1 MIYKL
6 SEFRNSVTVLLCE
19 SRLLLCQM
27 FVSFKENG
35 LVTCSA
41 DHLLILWKNGE
52 RQSHLRSLALFQKLE
67 ENGGL

>member
-1 MIYKL
+1 MFL
-6 SEFRNSVTVLLCE
+6 SFGE
-19 SRLLLCQM
+19 S
-27 FVSFKENG
+27 G